1 MLSNKSSPPR
11 VLAAQDRH
19 QCWRMKRPG
28 GKLVL
33 VLAMCLAHLALIHSA
48 AQAWGKKAH
57 RLVAGVAES
66 LLDDHTRRAIRDLV
80 GPGGL
85 VAVANWADE
94 VRDARP
100 DTAPWHYVNIPLSDT
115 GYEPRKHCASP
126 TEGACVVAA
135 IERFTK
141 QLADPS
147 QSRAARAEA
156 LKFVTHFVADIHQPL
171 HCVAEARG
179 GNDILLKE
187 FLGQRARSVSG
198 DPWNLHAVW
207 DTGLLHRS
215 GLKERAHRAHLLE
228 LLRAEPVPIRQPE
241 APADWARESHRL
253 AAEVALK
260 VPASGRIG
268 PRYARLARRTIDRQL
283 AVAGARLARL
293 LGAALSSGSR

>member
-1 MLSNKSSPPR
+1 MLSNKSSPLGVRGAQCRPWVQGVSLPR
-11 VLAAQDRH
+11 
-19 QCWRMKRPG
+19 
-28 GKLVL
+28 GKVWLVIAL
-33 VLAMCLAHLALIHSA
+33 SLAHLMLVHSA
-48 AQAWGKKAH
+48 AEAWGRKAH
-57 RLVAGVAES
+57 RLVAAVAES
-66 LLDDHTRRAIRDLV
+66 LLDDQTKQAIHELV
-80 GPGGL
+80 GPRGL

-94 VRDARP
+94 IRDARP
-100 DTAPWHYVNIPLSDT
+100 DTAPWHYVNIPLGDT
-115 GYEPRKHCASP
+115 AYDPRKHCASP

-141 QLADPS
+141 QLANPTAT
-147 QSRAARAEA
+147 RAARAEA
-156 LKFVTHFVADIHQPL
+156 LKFVTHFVADVHQPL

-179 GNDILLKE
+179 GNDIRVE

-228 LLRAEPVPIRQPE
+228 LLRAEPPNTRHAE
-241 APADWARESHRL
+241 SPAHWARESHHL

-268 PRYARLARRTIDRQL
+268 PRYARLAMRVSDRQL
-283 AVAGARLARL
+283 AVAGFRLAGVLRT
-293 LGAALSSGSR
+293 AFKSPTR